1 MHTHILNFFKYILI
15 KNAKFQ
21 NNMQSM
27 FSTLGE
33 NFLKTCICV
42 YVFEWAKE
50 KVAEEREQIANN
62 DRSSTLFSVAQWT
75 LSCHQYCCIFRITES
90 KTQTTSIGPLVF
102 PDTLDVK
109 DFFQVT

>member
-62 DRSSTLFSVAQWT
+62 DLIRRMRLKGKKEYHLT
-75 LSCHQYCCIFRITES
+75 
-90 KTQTTSIGPLVF
+90 
-102 PDTLDVK
+102 
-109 DFFQVT
+109 